1 MNEERYQLAVERISQ
16 IKDDKCVK
24 EPYRAF
30 FEREAAFLLEIVRL
44 AEDLRNGVYKEAS
57 EAELEALNHRLYEEL
72 LPKNYDSCYGN
83 PDVAAAAFGEEMGT
97 LLCLLYAELRGVIV
111 YAYEDREW
119 DLLVS
124 LELFLEIYS
133 QFSDGEIPE
142 GKTVRESLYWY
153 MSDYSAEF
161 VDYRTRELVDPTL
174 SFARD
179 IIMNEDLTDLRYL
192 YRFGEYI
199 TENEKR
205 TAAFLN
211 SLPEEEIEAMARTW
225 TEGYRIGFEV
235 TGKDLSKKKTV
246 NVRYTLGFERMVKAA
261 IRQFKEMGLESILYR
276 SASHAV
282 NKRQHI
288 RIGWYGAVPN
298 PQFEYDHRNDAAVF
312 LDEKFITRKLQALQ
326 NAFEHYKPEANTH
339 AGPAVMETFGE
350 IPFEPQAKAT
360 VPDLTEE
367 QQKQQLRFT
376 NESGQITNRYII
388 GSERSFTII
397 AYPVPAIGENFEEI
411 FRETVKINTL
421 DYMKY
426 RGIQQKLIDA
436 LDQADHVRILGM
448 NGNHTDLTVQLHTL
462 TDPSKQTN
470 FENCVADVNIPV
482 GEVFTSPVLKGT
494 NGVLH
499 VTGVYLEG
507 LHFENLEIRVS
518 DGMVE
523 DYSCTNFADR
533 DDCRRYIAENIL
545 FRHPTIPMG
554 EFAIGTN
561 TSAYAMGRKFNIAD
575 NLPILIAEKTGPH
588 FAFGDTCYSWQ
599 EDTVVYNPDGKE
611 IIARDNEVSI
621 LRKEDPGKAYFGC
634 HTDITI
640 PYEELGS
647 ITAITADGR
656 EITLIRDGRF
666 VLPGCEEL
674 NEALHRVFKN
684 STL

>member
-1 MNEERYQLAVERISQ
+1 
-16 IKDDKCVK
+16 
-24 EPYRAF
+24 
-30 FEREAAFLLEIVRL
+30 
-44 AEDLRNGVYKEAS
+44 
-57 EAELEALNHRLYEEL
+57 
-72 LPKNYDSCYGN
+72 
-83 PDVAAAAFGEEMGT
+83 
-97 LLCLLYAELRGVIV
+97 
-111 YAYEDREW
+111 
-119 DLLVS
+119 
-124 LELFLEIYS
+124 
-133 QFSDGEIPE
+133 
-142 GKTVRESLYWY
+142 
-153 MSDYSAEF
+153 
-161 VDYRTRELVDPTL
+161 
-174 SFARD
+174 
-179 IIMNEDLTDLRYL
+179 
-192 YRFGEYI
+192 
-199 TENEKR
+199 
-205 TAAFLN
+205 
-211 SLPEEEIEAMARTW
+211 
-225 TEGYRIGFEV
+225 
-235 TGKDLSKKKTV
+235 
-246 NVRYTLGFERMVKAA
+246 
-261 IRQFKEMGLESILYR
+261 
-276 SASHAV
+276 
-282 NKRQHI
+282 
-288 RIGWYGAVPN
+288 
-298 PQFEYDHRNDAAVF
+298 
-312 LDEKFITRKLQALQ
+312 
-326 NAFEHYKPEANTH
+326 
-339 AGPAVMETFGE
+339 
-350 IPFEPQAKAT
+350 
-360 VPDLTEE
+360 
-367 QQKQQLRFT
+367 
-376 NESGQITNRYII
+376 
-388 GSERSFTII
+388 
-397 AYPVPAIGENFEEI
+397 
-411 FRETVKINTL
+411 
-421 DYMKY
+421 MKY

-575 NLPILIAEKTGPH
+575 KLPILIAEKTGPH